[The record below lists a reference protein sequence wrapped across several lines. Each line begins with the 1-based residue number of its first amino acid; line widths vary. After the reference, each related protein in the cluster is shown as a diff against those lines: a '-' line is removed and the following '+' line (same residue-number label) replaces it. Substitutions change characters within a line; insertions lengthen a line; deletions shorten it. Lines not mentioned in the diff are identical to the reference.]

1 MTRNINHGRLPK
13 DSRDSVTTTLEFRV
27 DELWLLSGSGS
38 GPRGDFIEPWEDQ
51 QDCLWP
57 LGQSVFS
64 LGRPLTGK
72 FDSDSEFERFLES
85 QCLAGKSWSRLSDKL
100 PPADEPLNQTS
111 RSPTSLR
118 GRSKHRDD
126 RGSLKKIIEELR
138 QVTSST
144 PTLSGWQGRVD
155 CRWIQRVDT
164 KLVSHFFALAAWKT
178 FILLLRLSLWG
189 RCSICGR
196 NCGWAIDT
204 MKSFQLNDGQRY

>member
-1 MTRNINHGRLPK
+1 MGFARRLVYIFEDWRTHRFRLENNRNDKKYINHGRLPK
-13 DSRDSVTTTLEFRV
+13 DSRDMRDNDARIPSPV

-64 LGRPLTGK
+64 LGRPHTGK

-111 RSPTSLR
+111 RSPRSEEEASIEMTEAAWRRSSR
-118 GRSKHRDD
+118 NFGRSPPQHQLFLVDKVVLTAVE
-126 RGSLKKIIEELR
+126 SKEL
-138 QVTSST
+138 T
-144 PTLSGWQGRVD
+144 PS
-155 CRWIQRVDT
+155 
-164 KLVSHFFALAAWKT
+164 
-178 FILLLRLSLWG
+178 
-189 RCSICGR
+189 
-196 NCGWAIDT
+196 
-204 MKSFQLNDGQRY
+204 